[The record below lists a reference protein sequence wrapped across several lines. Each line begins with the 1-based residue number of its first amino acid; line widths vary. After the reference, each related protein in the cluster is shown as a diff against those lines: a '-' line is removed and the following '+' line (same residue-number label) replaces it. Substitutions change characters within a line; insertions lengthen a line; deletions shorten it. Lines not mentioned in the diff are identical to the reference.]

1 MAYFTQAGAHQA
13 YSQSDFQKGDRSSKR
28 SFQQQSDASSSGYS
42 GPGTET
48 YAQSAY
54 DSNLYAAPSGGF
66 APQPSEYEPPKT
78 QRDWSRSFGML
89 GGVASVILTIGAVYW
104 GYDLIT
110 RDVTGIPVVRA
121 SEGPLRVS
129 PESPGGRQADNQ
141 GLAVNDVAANG
152 TAAAPADRLTLAPAE
167 LDLSEDDKT
176 FAQLSQ
182 IETLQASEDL
192 QLETAQVIESV
203 PNRVAQGVQSGDIDA
218 LVAQLTEG
226 AEPIQVPLAGD
237 VPAIQTASA
246 QIVQPQPLTE
256 IEPVVAS
263 NALGSAP
270 RVRVSL
276 RPVLRPVSLAAAPVQ
291 AAVQPSAN
299 EVDPSTLPAGTRLAQ
314 LGAYDS
320 ADVARTEWNRISARF
335 SDYLDGKQ
343 RVIQRAEKGGRT
355 FYRLRAMGFEDLSA
369 ARRFCAALVA
379 GRADCI
385 PVTTR

>member
-13 YSQSDFQKGDRSSKR
+13 YSQSDFQNGDRSSKR
-28 SFQQQSDASSSGYS
+28 SFQQQSDSSSSGYS

-54 DSNLYAAPSGGF
+54 DPDLYAAPSDGF
-66 APQPSEYEPPKT
+66 APQPSEYEPPKA
-78 QRDWSRSFGML
+78 QRDWSRSLGML
-89 GGVASVILTIGAVYW
+89 GGVASVFLTIGAVYW

-167 LDLSEDDKT
+167 QGLSADDKT

-192 QLETAQVIESV
+192 QLETAQVIEPA
-203 PNRVAQGVQSGDIDA
+203 PNRVAQRVQSGDIDA

-226 AEPIQVPLAGD
+226 AEPIQIPLSGETAR
-237 VPAIQTASA
+237 VQTASA
-246 QIVQPQPLTE
+246 QIIQPQPLTE

-263 NALGSAP
+263 NALGTAP
-270 RVRVSL
+270 RVSL
-276 RPVLRPVSLAAAPVQ
+276 RPVLRPVRLASAPVQ
-291 AAVQPSAN
+291 SAAVQSSSN
-299 EVDPSTLPAGTRLAQ
+299 EVDPSSLPTGTRLAQ